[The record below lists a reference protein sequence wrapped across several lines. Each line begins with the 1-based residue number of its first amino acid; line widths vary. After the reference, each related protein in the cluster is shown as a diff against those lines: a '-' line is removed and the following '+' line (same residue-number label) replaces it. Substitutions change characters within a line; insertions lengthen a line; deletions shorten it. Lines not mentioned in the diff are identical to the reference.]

1 MDIEGCWSIDGL
13 AQHQFV
19 APLVCSG
26 TTYGS
31 VCIYKE
37 VGRRL
42 SLFVIL
48 RVAANLMRMAI
59 LGQNFIFIS
68 SDRSSCSDDV
78 PLGVPQP
85 MFEIIF
91 THPTTQESLYVAL
104 TVSKQLMSQD
114 SL

>member
-59 LGQNFIFIS
+59 LGQDFIIS

-78 PLGVPQP
+78 PLGVRQP
-85 MFEIIF
+85 MFEIF
-91 THPTTQESLYVAL
+91 THPTIQESLYVAL